1 MLTVIS
7 PAKTLDYET
16 PPTTRKATQPQFIDR
31 ARQLVDD
38 AREMSPQDI
47 RALMGV
53 SENIAE
59 LNHARFMNWSAP
71 FSLDNAKQAL
81 LAFKGDVYTGLE
93 AQTLNAAQLSF
104 AQKHLCILS
113 GLYGLLRPLDLMQPY
128 RLEMGLKFSNSGSK
142 NLYEFWGDDITVA
155 LNKQLKKSGSPVLV
169 NLASNEYFKSVKA
182 KSLDADIVT
191 PVFKDLKGDKYKV
204 ISFYAKKA
212 RGQMA
217 RFIVDKELN
226 EPDGLKK
233 FRTDGY
239 RYNKAE
245 SSARELVFTR
255 DQPPSAK

>member
-31 ARQLVDD
+31 ARQLVED

-93 AQTLNAAQLSF
+93 AETLSAAQLGF
-104 AQKHLCILS
+104 CPEAPVYPLRAVWPVAPAGPDATLS
-113 GLYGLLRPLDLMQPY
+113 PGNGTEVQQQRRQ
-128 RLEMGLKFSNSGSK
+128 E
-142 NLYEFWGDDITVA
+142 
-155 LNKQLKKSGSPVLV
+155 
-169 NLASNEYFKSVKA
+169 
-182 KSLDADIVT
+182 SL
-191 PVFKDLKGDKYKV
+191 
-204 ISFYAKKA
+204 
-212 RGQMA
+212 
-217 RFIVDKELN
+217 
-226 EPDGLKK
+226 
-233 FRTDGY
+233 
-239 RYNKAE
+239 
-245 SSARELVFTR
+245 
-255 DQPPSAK
+255 